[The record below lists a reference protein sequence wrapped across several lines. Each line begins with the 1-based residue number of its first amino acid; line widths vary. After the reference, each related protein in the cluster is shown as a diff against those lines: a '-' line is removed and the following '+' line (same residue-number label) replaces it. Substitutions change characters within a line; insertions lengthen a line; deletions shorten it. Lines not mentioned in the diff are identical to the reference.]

1 MISANNVTL
10 RLGKKALFE
19 DVNIKFTEGNCY
31 GLIGANGAGKS
42 TLFKIIKGVL
52 TPDGGEVILHGNTIA
67 GYLSQN
73 MDEQDLSGA
82 SLKPSYLIELE
93 LKIETI
99 SGKIS
104 RASENGE
111 DGADRVRITNAS
123 IRMNEYYSQ
132 DGRLISFP
140 RVNASFVTRINK
152 SDCKPEATFTTE
164 FVVATKGEELKN
176 DEPTGRHKIDAII
189 PQYGGKVD
197 VVPMYAQN
205 ANVIDAISTYWNV
218 GDTVK
223 ANGRLDF
230 SATTETTIEEVDF
243 GEPIEKTRTIN
254 RSDLIITGGS
264 QEPLE
269 GDYAFDNAEIQSALA
284 DRKVRLE
291 KQKDKDMS
299 RTASKQTPPQT
310 SSNGFA
316 DLGF

>member
-1 MISANNVTL
+1 MLRQAENRVKVEGILAEIDIKPGHFNKNGQMMDSIGGSIVVKVTQKINGEEKEL
-10 RLGKKALFE
+10 AIPVHMFASKLTNKGTPNPASESIKK
-19 DVNIKFTEGNCY
+19 
-31 GLIGANGAGKS
+31 
-42 TLFKIIKGVL
+42 
-52 TPDGGEVILHGNTIA
+52 IA
-67 GYLSQN
+67 
-73 MDEQDLSGA
+73 DEYVSIA
-82 SLKPSYLIELE
+82 
-93 LKIETI
+93 
-99 SGKIS
+99 
-104 RASENGE
+104 ASENGE